1 MMRHWEIV
9 LAFVVVL
16 AILVIYAMIAVYDL
30 EVENFD
36 DEEFPK

>member
-1 MMRHWEIV
+1 MRHWEIV

-16 AILVIYAMIAVYDL
+16 AILFIYAMIAVYDL

>member
-1 MMRHWEIV
+1 MRHWEIV